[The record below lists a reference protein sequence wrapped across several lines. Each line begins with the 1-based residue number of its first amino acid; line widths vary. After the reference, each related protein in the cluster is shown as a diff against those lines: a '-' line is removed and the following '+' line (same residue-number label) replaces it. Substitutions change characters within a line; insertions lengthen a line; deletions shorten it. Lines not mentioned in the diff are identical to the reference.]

1 MKGKANVIKY
11 LNEALC
17 AELTTINRYF
27 VHYKMLEDW
36 GYMKLAAKARA
47 ESMEEM
53 QHAEVLIDR
62 ILFLD
67 GTPNMQKYNPIDVGA
82 TVREQHE
89 NDLKH
94 EYEAQKLYNK
104 AIQACRE
111 AGDNGSAELFEQLLK
126 DEEGHIDWLEAQLR
140 LIDELGLPN
149 YLAQQLGD
157 SKE

>member
-36 GYMKLAAKARA
+36 GYNRLAKKAYD
-47 ESMEEM
+47 ESIEEM
-53 QHAEVLIDR
+53 QHASVLIER
-62 ILFLD
+62 ILFLE
-67 GTPNMQKYNPIDVGA
+67 GKPNMQKYNPIDVGQ

-104 AIQACRE
+104 ASKACRE
-111 AGDNGSAELFEQLLK
+111 AGDNGTAELFEKLLK
-126 DEEGHIDWLEAQLR
+126 DEEGHIDWLETQLR
-140 LIDELGLPN
+140 LIDEIGLQN
-149 YLAQQLGD
+149 YLAQQLGED
-157 SKE
+157 QE